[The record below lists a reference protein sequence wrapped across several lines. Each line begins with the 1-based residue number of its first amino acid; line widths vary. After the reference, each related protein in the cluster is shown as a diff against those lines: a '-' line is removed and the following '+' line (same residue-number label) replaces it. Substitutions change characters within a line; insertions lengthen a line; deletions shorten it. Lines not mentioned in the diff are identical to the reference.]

1 MILSMMSLT
10 CSWQYA
16 GILSSHGVRAWGEGG
31 GGGSGD
37 GSGGDGEGGSGGLD
51 EGDSSGGERLQYSQ
65 LSWQA
70 IVKFWVMHFVI
81 LSSTVITS
89 LWQNPGSLSPHSRVE
104 GGGGEAGGG
113 GEPDGSGEGDGG
125 GEPDGSGEGDGGG
138 GDGEGGSGEG
148 GDGEGEGESSGG
160 VQMLQLSWQAKK

>member
-10 CSWQYA
+10 CSWQYS

-89 LWQNPGSLSPHSRVE
+89 LWQNPGSLSPHSGSRGGSTVSE
-104 GGGGEAGGG
+104 GGGGEA
-113 GEPDGSGEGDGG
+113 DGG

-138 GDGEGGSGEG
+138 GDGEDGSGEG
-148 GDGEGEGESSGG
+148 GDGEGEGEISGDG
-160 VQMLQLSWQAKK
+160 MQMLQLRAQGK